1 MSSNDAAAAFATLVE
16 IMARLRGPDGC
27 PWDREQT
34 LQTLRQ
40 YVLEEAY
47 EVVDAID
54 RDAPAELCEELGDL
68 LLQIVFQAQLAG
80 EAGRFTVGDVARA
93 IVGKLV
99 RRHPHVFADTVVRDA
114 ADVVRNWQLLK
125 DAEHAADPDDL
136 AALVPRAVPALPRA
150 QKLAGKLARRG
161 FDWPDAV
168 AVLDKLE
175 EEVRELRAAVE
186 AGLRDE
192 MAHELGDVLLAAAC
206 LARRLDVPA
215 EIALHDATGRL
226 LERVR
231 HVEAQAARLGRPTTD
246 LSPAELDRLWQNAKR
261 GG

>member
-1 MSSNDAAAAFATLVE
+1 MSTDDAARAFASLVE
-16 IMARLRGPDGC
+16 IMARLRAPGGC

-47 EVVDAID
+47 EVVDAIE

-68 LLQIVFQAQLAG
+68 LLQIVFQAQLAA
-80 EAGRFTVGDVARA
+80 EAGRFTVADVARA
-93 IVGKLV
+93 IADKLV

-114 ADVVRNWQLLK
+114 ADVVRNWQALK
-125 DAEHAADPDDL
+125 DAEHGPAPRDPD
-136 AALVPRAVPALPRA
+136 ALVPRALPALPRA
-150 QKLAGKLARRG
+150 QKLAAKLARRG
-161 FDWPDAV
+161 FDWPDAA
-168 AVLDKLE
+168 AVLDKLD
-175 EEVRELRAAVE
+175 EEVRELRAAVR
-186 AGLRDE
+186 AGCPEDV
-192 MAHELGDVLLAAAC
+192 AHELGDVLLTTAC

-231 HVEAQAARLGRPTTD
+231 RVEAEAAALGRATSD
-246 LSPAELDRLWQNAKR
+246 LSPGELDRLWQNAKR